1 MVKADRSAYK
11 LFVVGD
17 KGSVALSRIM
27 PDLLEHSIT
36 HVQTPLNFPT
46 GIAFVII
53 VASSIAHHVLQNI
66 KDCDRILILYNEF
79 KNVISQI
86 LKKAEVLNQ

>member
-11 LFVVGD
+11 VFVVGD
-17 KGSVALSRIM
+17 KGSVALARPM
-27 PDLLEHSIT
+27 PDLLEHAIT

-46 GIAFVII
+46 GNWHNDL
-53 VASSIAHHVLQNI
+53 ASSIATQVLEHS

-79 KNVISQI
+79 KNVISTI
-86 LKKAEVLNQ
+86 LRKV